1 MSYDPGGAERERGF
15 ALAEDLAVALRTGR
29 EYLRVWTEVPTIG
42 DADAAAG
49 RMDVF
54 AMRPRWG
61 GIHDTRA
68 YEVKVN
74 RRDFFDDVRSL
85 KFTKYLSYC
94 RRLYFAVPSGLV
106 KAAEVP
112 TGIGLIT
119 KTEKGGWRTL
129 VQPTMRDVQ
138 PTREFLIGLLNHQDV
153 VGREQR
159 RIRDRVIAADN
170 VVLAPQAHRMG
181 RELSELAYHYR
192 HGTAQEPVL
201 TREQQMDRHYADDL
215 LAAMK
220 ELWREQRDDDLFD
233 SHVSPRELVRAV
245 AGMMRDVEGL
255 REFAKYVNALSFA
268 TPGKAEA
275 TIAKLGKH
283 AEAD

>member
-42 DADAAAG
+42 GADNAAG

-119 KTEKGGWRTL
+119 KTERGGWRTL

-138 PTREFLIGLLNHQDV
+138 PTREFLIGLLNHQDI

-192 HGTAQEPVL
+192 RGTPAEPVM
-201 TREQQMDRHYADDL
+201 TREQQIERAYADDL
-215 LAAMK
+215 LAAVK
-220 ELWREQRDDDLFD
+220 EIWREAREDDLFD
-233 SHVSPRELVRAV
+233 SHVPPRDLARAV

-255 REFAKYVNALSFA
+255 REFARYLHTLSFA
-268 TPGKAEA
+268 TPGKAHA
-275 TIAKLGKH
+275 IIAKLS
-283 AEAD
+283 APD